1 MVSWLGFQ
9 GESCNQKI
17 HMIEALNAR
26 LITYIYLTIDDL
38 KKAAD
43 QVLEIP
49 NEAYDRP
56 AN

>member
-9 GESCNQKI
+9 GESRNRKI

-26 LITYIYLTIDDL
+26 LIAYT
-38 KKAAD
+38 D